1 MGGMRA
7 LKASWPMI
15 VALQCLGADVALS
28 QSVGVF
34 FDPEGTSCERN
45 IRSGD
50 SGTLWILA
58 RGVDLEALVGAEF
71 RVSGFPSGWSVA
83 TNHLDN
89 GVAMDYGLEDGV
101 ILGLFS
107 DRTAPRPA
115 AGTLALWSVHY
126 QATSDVPETI
136 LRVEAR
142 ARPTNPSFVGPVLVL
157 QREPTDCVRSPH
169 YEVVPAVGLEAVIN
183 GRCTI
188 AADSR
193 TWQQVKELYRE

>member
-1 MGGMRA
+1 MRA
-7 LKASWPMI
+7 LKSSWPMI
-15 VALQCLGADVALS
+15 VALQCLGAAVALS

-34 FDPEGTSCERN
+34 FDPEGTSCERS
-45 IRSGD
+45 IGSGD

-58 RGVDLEALVGAEF
+58 RGVDLQTLVGAEF
-71 RVSGFPSGWSVA
+71 RVSGFPSGWSVS
-83 TNHLDN
+83 TNHLNN
-89 GVAMDYGLEDGV
+89 GVGISFGLEDGV

-107 DRTAPRPA
+107 DTTRPA
-115 AGTLALWSVHY
+115 ATVALVLWSVHY

-142 ARPTNPSFVGPVLVL
+142 ARPTNPSFVGPVLIL

-188 AADSR
+188 AVER
-193 TWQQVKELYRE
+193 NTWQQVKELYRE